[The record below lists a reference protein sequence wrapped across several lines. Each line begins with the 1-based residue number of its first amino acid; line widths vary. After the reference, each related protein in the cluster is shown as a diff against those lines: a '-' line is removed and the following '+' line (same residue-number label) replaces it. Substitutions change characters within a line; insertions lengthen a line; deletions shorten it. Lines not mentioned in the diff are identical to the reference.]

1 MFYFHPLPLERGA
14 APPLHGVD
22 RCGSIWRTLR
32 AGPCRAYPVAVIV
45 GLLVLVACQLV
56 GGFLARLFDLPVPG
70 AVIGMVLLLAWLQ
83 LRRPGP
89 DSGVVRVSEG
99 LLRHLQLF
107 FVPAGVGVVQYAGV
121 LAASAVPL
129 VVGLVA
135 SWLVTLLVT
144 AATVALLIASS
155 RRLRAEP

>member
-1 MFYFHPLPLERGA
+1 MH
-14 APPLHGVD
+14 
-22 RCGSIWRTLR
+22 
-32 AGPCRAYPVAVIV
+32 VIA

-70 AVIGMVLLLAWLQ
+70 AVIGMVLLLGWLQ
-83 LRRPGP
+83 IRRPNQ
-89 DSGVVRVSEG
+89 DDGVVRVSEA

-129 VVGLVA
+129 LVGLVA
-135 SWLVTLLVT
+135 SWVVTLLVT
-144 AATVALLIASS
+144 AATVALLLAVP
-155 RRLRAEP
+155 RRRRTA